1 MHVALEVHSLN
12 YHNADKKIVKLSEF
26 EKFFF
31 HHRTDST
38 VKRSFPE
45 TVNSIFTLPVK
56 SYFSNSTLSVIFK
69 LMSLI
74 WIYAEWILKD
84 KKETPRL
91 QARGATQMQWGKRD
105 DDTFI
110 YLRILECSWSIW
122 REVGD
127 SEKIR
132 LEREEEAEARLQN
145 KLNRH

>member
-1 MHVALEVHSLN
+1 MLLLKFTVLTIIMQI
-12 YHNADKKIVKLSEF
+12 KILSSCQNL
-26 EKFFF
+26 KRFFF

-84 KKETPRL
+84 KKEILRL

-105 DDTFI
+105 DDTFL
-110 YLRILECSWSIW
+110 YLRILQCGWSIW

-132 LEREEEAEARLQN
+132 LERQEEAEARLQN

>member
-1 MHVALEVHSLN
+1 MLLLKCTVLTIIMQI
-12 YHNADKKIVKLSEF
+12 KKLSSCQNL
-26 EKFFF
+26 KRFFF

-45 TVNSIFTLPVK
+45 TVNGIFTLPVK

-84 KKETPRL
+84 KKEIPRL

-110 YLRILECSWSIW
+110 YLRILKCGWSIW
-122 REVGD
+122 CEVGD